1 MKKKKKGEEERREEG
16 VYMLVEKSA
25 SPKVDR
31 SEAKREMRRGYHW
44 FVTERRVTHPL
55 RHMGTSQLYLMARA
69 LHVILLL
76 YRTAQGTWLEIV
88 PADP

>member
-1 MKKKKKGEEERREEG
+1 
-16 VYMLVEKSA
+16 MLVEKSA

-31 SEAKREMRRGYHW
+31 SEAKREMRREYHW

-55 RHMGTSQLYLMARA
+55 RHMGTSSYQQAGLYLMARA

-76 YRTAQGTWLEIV
+76 YITAQGTWLEIV
-88 PADP
+88 PTEP